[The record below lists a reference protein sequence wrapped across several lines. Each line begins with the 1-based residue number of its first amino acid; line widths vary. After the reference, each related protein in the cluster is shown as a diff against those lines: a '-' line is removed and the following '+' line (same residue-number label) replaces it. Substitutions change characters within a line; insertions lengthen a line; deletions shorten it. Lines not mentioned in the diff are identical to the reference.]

1 MPNVVVIG
9 LVVLLI
15 AHVLQSRT
23 RFGRYSAAIGAG
35 EPAAYASGVKVDRQ
49 KVIAFVL
56 SGACAALAGIVL
68 VGRLASGSPTLASEL
83 LLPSIAAVVV
93 GGTPGTGGVGSI
105 WRTLVG
111 ALIISV
117 VRIGMTFLGVNIFAQ
132 NIVFGVVL
140 VAAVAIT
147 IDRSKIPIVK

>member
-1 MPNVVVIG
+1 M
-9 LVVLLI
+9 VL
-15 AHVLQSRT
+15 A
-23 RFGRYSAAIGAG
+23 
-35 EPAAYASGVKVDRQ
+35 
-49 KVIAFVL
+49 
-56 SGACAALAGIVL
+56 
-68 VGRLASGSPTLASEL
+68 GRLASGSPTLAAEL

-93 GGTPGTGGVGSI
+93 GGTAITGGVGSI

-132 NIVFGVVL
+132 NIVFGAVL
-140 VAAVAIT
+140 IAAVAIT